1 MLSVEEQEM
10 VEQIK
15 LKNERGL
22 SQLLDEYGGLLKAI
36 IQKYLQGNRRDAEEC
51 MADVL
56 VAIWYNID
64 SFDPKKNE
72 FRNWIAAVAK
82 YKAIDYVRK
91 STREKQ
97 YVSGFQYEEDMPTSH
112 DSYHDRVDLQSLLDE
127 LPAVERAIFEKYYLH
142 GVPSKEIASELQE
155 RETWVHNKLS
165 RGRRKLRSI
174 LLRSEG

>member
-1 MLSVEEQEM
+1 MSIAEQEM

-15 LKNERGL
+15 QKNERGL

-36 IQKYLQGNRRDAEEC
+36 IHKYLQGNRRDAEEC

-64 SFDPKKNE
+64 SFDPKRNE
-72 FRNWIAAVAK
+72 FKNWIAAVAK
-82 YKAIDYVRK
+82 YKAIDYARK
-91 STREKQ
+91 SSREKQ
-97 YVSGFQYEEDMPTSH
+97 YVSTIQYDEDMQAILESN
-112 DSYHDRVDLQSLLDE
+112 HDRVDLQGLLDE
-127 LPAVERAIFEKYYLH
+127 LPAVERTIFEKYYLQ